1 MEIIAPWSHDNA
13 VRHDLQGREAFRRR
27 HNIANKFVVMYA
39 GNHSPCHPLDT
50 LLQAASK
57 LKECDAVVFCF
68 VGGGSER
75 NKIREFTRAN
85 RLDNIVLLPYQ
96 PLDDLSACLS
106 AADLHVVVMGE
117 HFAGIIHPSKIYNI
131 LAIGAPFL
139 YIGPT
144 DSHVADI
151 ITKLPDRNMASHA
164 WHGQAAIVAE
174 SISERAMRAGLPITR
189 QPPALARDFSQ
200 RVLLP
205 QLIAELE
212 SAVVEIA
219 APTTQSAETKLQSA

>member
-1 MEIIAPWSHDNA
+1 
-13 VRHDLQGREAFRRR
+13 
-27 HNIANKFVVMYA
+27 MYA

-57 LKECDAVVFCF
+57 LKQNNEIVFCF
-68 VGGGSER
+68 VGGGSEQNR
-75 NKIREFTRAN
+75 VREFVSTN
-85 RLDNIVLLPYQ
+85 QLDNIILLPYQ
-96 PLDDLSACLS
+96 PLDNLSACLS

-117 HFAGIIHPSKIYNI
+117 YFAGIIHPSKIYNI

-151 ITKLPDRNMASHA
+151 IAKLPDRNMSSHA
-164 WHGQAAIVAE
+164 LHGQVAIVAE
-174 SISERAMRAGLPITR
+174 FITERAMRAGLPITR